1 MLFSEKRLKKVQNI
15 WIFRYNLLS
24 LQRQLG
30 GFRRKDDNLYG
41 FLESFRAPNLQ
52 AITQT

>member
-30 GFRRKDDNLYG
+30 EFAERMTT
-41 FLESFRAPNLQ
+41 FMAF
-52 AITQT
+52 